1 VYNQGVP
8 LSFLMKLVALI
19 ALDLAFLRLQ
29 PFLPQSPLQLF
40 ALVMLDIVIIQ
51 YFILGRRL
59 GAFHYTFLIVG
70 LVASLALHT
79 LCFNGLYHRITRNP
93 TWVGNVG
100 IADRCVTSI
109 LGLLLAWAAGLWA
122 ARLVRSW
129 EPRPDRTCWR
139 IASFLQGA
147 LIGLGVFTVIV
158 VTLNYSGQAPA
169 LLSPGQYV
177 CLLGLGLAI
186 CPILGG
192 TTVLLL
198 KRQ

>member
-1 VYNQGVP
+1 
-8 LSFLMKLVALI
+8 MKLVALI
-19 ALDLAFLRLQ
+19 ALDLAFLRVQ
-29 PFLPQSPLQLF
+29 PFLPQSPPQLF

-70 LVASLALHT
+70 LVASLALLT
-79 LCFNGLYHRITRNP
+79 LCYNGLYHRITRNP
-93 TWVGNVG
+93 TWVGYVG
-100 IADRCVTSI
+100 IADRCLTSI

-122 ARLVRSW
+122 VRLARSR
-129 EPRPDRTCWR
+129 EPRPDRLCR
-139 IASFLQGA
+139 PIASFFQGA
-147 LIGLGVFTVIV
+147 LIALGVFTVIV
-158 VTLNYSGQAPA
+158 VTLNYLGQTPG
-169 LLSPGQYV
+169 LLSPGQHV

-186 CPILGG
+186 CPLLGG